1 MDGDSEVEC
10 LYTTATGITIGESA
24 THFGEHRIVSAHP
37 LPHDDVPRF
46 NERAS
51 DLLTPG
57 RLSDT
62 GISIRIVKNNEVSG
76 KVWAMGATEIE
87 ACYRALLSELPSS
100 R

>member
-10 LYTTATGITIGESA
+10 LHTTATGITIGESA
-24 THFGEHRIVSAHP
+24 THFCEYRIVCAHL
-37 LPHDDVPRF
+37 LPDDDVTCF
-46 NERAS
+46 NKRAP
-51 DLLTPG
+51 DLLSPG